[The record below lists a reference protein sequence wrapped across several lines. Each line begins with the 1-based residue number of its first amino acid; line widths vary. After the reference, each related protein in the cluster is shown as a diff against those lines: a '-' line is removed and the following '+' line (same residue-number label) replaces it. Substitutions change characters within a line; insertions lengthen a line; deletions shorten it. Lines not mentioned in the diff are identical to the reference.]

1 MAFTPK
7 FYVASTKEV
16 LTKAISLG
24 LFTYPGIC
32 YIKDKHN
39 LAWML
44 DTNIPSI
51 IYGENQVT
59 DMKYNKDDQTLK
71 VYSGEAIIFEEKI
84 ECSDEQIN
92 SVVAEILTDYYR
104 KSETESLLIN
114 LNEEL
119 GNLINDL
126 QETLSHDIEIAK
138 TDINEIKTELGQVQE
153 SIPNKISDLENDSE
167 FVTASDVNDVVVES
181 MNSDEGNAAVK
192 AIAAETIDE
201 EVGPIKE
208 NVIRS
213 WFQS

>member
-44 DTNIPSI
+44 DTNVPSI

-59 DMKYNKDDQTLK
+59 DMKYNKDDQTLE
-71 VYSGEAIIFEEKI
+71 VYSGEDIIFEEKI

-92 SVVAEILTDYYR
+92 SVVAEILTDYYI
-104 KSETESLLIN
+104 KSETDSLLID

-119 GNLINDL
+119 KNLIKDL
-126 QETLSHDIEIAK
+126 HETLSHDIEIIQ
-138 TDINEIKTELGQVQE
+138 TDVDDIKTELGQVQE
-153 SIPNKISDLENDSE
+153 SIPSKVIE
-167 FVTASDVNDVVVES
+167 TIH
-181 MNSDEGNAAVK
+181 SDEGNDAVNAIAVK
-192 AIAAETIDE
+192 TIDE
-201 EVGPIKE
+201 EVGSIE
-208 NVIRS
+208 EALIRS
-213 WFQS
+213 WFR